1 MSLNHNDCE
10 HAIESSDD
18 SKVSNTLF
26 ESSWFSFYL
35 EALSTTRVVEV
46 SEKLTE
52 LNATRP

>member
-46 SEKLTE
+46 SEKLT
-52 LNATRP
+52 